1 MVFYCSLKLGITCTD
16 FAENFDFEKLL
27 FLLNFFIN
35 EKKHVLKL
43 Q

>member
-1 MVFYCSLKLGITCTD
+1 MIICCSLKLGITYTD
-16 FAENFDFEKLL
+16 FAENFDTEKLL

-35 EKKHVLKL
+35 GKKHVLKL